1 MSPAAGKKLKR
12 ERLYLLLIIFLLTG
26 CSKPDR
32 WYDIEDIYK
41 NSNPVKEN
49 IPIETELLP
58 MPQYQTASPLP
69 EAKDGR
75 IALSLEQA
83 VYFSLKRNREL
94 QVERYTPLIAGT
106 FEQIERGIFDAELF
120 SEIQYSEE
128 TASETS
134 RSTEES
140 FGVEGDD
147 VEAATGL
154 RQLFPSGT
162 AVETSIEYG
171 RSTSNRTPDQQE
183 IRLGLSVTQSLLKGF
198 GAAVNLVGVRQA
210 QLETQASL
218 YEFRGFLEALLAEVE
233 ISYWRYV
240 LTSEG
245 ITIFE
250 QSLEIA
256 KKQLTKWR
264 VRLRLA

>member
-1 MSPAAGKKLKR
+1 MSPEAGKKLKR

-94 QVERYTPLIAGT
+94 QVERYTPLIA
-106 FEQIERGIFDAELF
+106 
-120 SEIQYSEE
+120 
-128 TASETS
+128 
-134 RSTEES
+134 
-140 FGVEGDD
+140 
-147 VEAATGL
+147 
-154 RQLFPSGT
+154 
-162 AVETSIEYG
+162 
-171 RSTSNRTPDQQE
+171 
-183 IRLGLSVTQSLLKGF
+183 
-198 GAAVNLVGVRQA
+198 
-210 QLETQASL
+210 
-218 YEFRGFLEALLAEVE
+218 
-233 ISYWRYV
+233 
-240 LTSEG
+240 
-245 ITIFE
+245 
-250 QSLEIA
+250 
-256 KKQLTKWR
+256 
-264 VRLRLA
+264 